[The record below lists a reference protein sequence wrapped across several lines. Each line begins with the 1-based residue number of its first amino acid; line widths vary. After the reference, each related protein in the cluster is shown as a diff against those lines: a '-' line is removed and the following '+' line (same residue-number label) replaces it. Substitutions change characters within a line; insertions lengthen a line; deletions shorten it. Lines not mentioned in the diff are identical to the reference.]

1 MKAVAHDQRRIP
13 FHLRENVD
21 AELNRLQQEEIIEK
35 DPETEETDWISPI
48 VIVPKKDD
56 NIRRRPI
63 VPGIS

>member
-21 AELNRLQQEEIIEK
+21 AELNRLQQEDIEK
-35 DPETEETDWISPI
+35 VPETEETDCISPI